1 MWRRAAPWP
10 TSGLLFLLTL
20 GGWAAMLAGPGGGV
34 QVANHSGAVLRGA
47 VVCAQSCVVLPPLW
61 PTQTWH
67 GPLDEGTR
75 RVVLKVSGQSAA
87 ADAEAGLHFVV
98 GRGGRVVA
106 E

>member
-1 MWRRAAPWP
+1 
-10 TSGLLFLLTL
+10 
-20 GGWAAMLAGPGGGV
+20 MLAGPGGGV